1 MSLFAKG
8 DPKLGVYRSC
18 GWLRVYQLTITKMV
32 EGGTERDRSMRRVT
46 PKPIAP
52 NHPGSY
58 KETDCRM
65 GVLATSIEDRDC
77 HCYIVQNEGD
87 TWCSCSGLW
96 DTFLLSWVGVR
107 EKSTDDAF

>member
-46 PKPIAP
+46 PKPITP

-58 KETDCRM
+58 KETDCLV

-77 HCYIVQNEGD
+77 HCYIVQNEG
-87 TWCSCSGLW
+87 GYVV
-96 DTFLLSWVGVR
+96 FLQWPMGHIFTVLGWG
-107 EKSTDDAF
+107 EGEIY

>member
-1 MSLFAKG
+1 MGRWPECGLFAKG

-32 EGGTERDRSMRRVT
+32 EGGTERDCSMRRVT
-46 PKPIAP
+46 PKPIPP

-58 KETDCRM
+58 KETDCLT

-77 HCYIVQNEGD
+77 D
-87 TWCSCSGLW
+87 TV
-96 DTFLLSWVGVR
+96 T
-107 EKSTDDAF
+107 